1 MTRLDSR
8 ELVGR
13 CFILEVFFVL
23 LVSAQMEA
31 PRGRYSSAV
40 EEDIMF
46 RPCHENDPV
55 IHL

>member
-1 MTRLDSR
+1 
-8 ELVGR
+8 
-13 CFILEVFFVL
+13 
-23 LVSAQMEA
+23 MEA

-55 IHL
+55 QNMRLQFPFQHEAAL